1 MTLPSRTIMS
11 SRSTM
16 SSRTTP
22 SSRTNMS
29 SRRFVSSVAAAAL
42 LAAGVL
48 VGTTGTAAAAPSQ
61 TQCGN
66 TAANPSISVDRST
79 IGVDETAVVT
89 VTGRS
94 YLLPP
99 HVCGTDVFGGIYL
112 FFGWVQPGGQ
122 WGPSFKSSTSTQGLF
137 GTTYS
142 YPGEGGGAETRDDG
156 TGTVRLISFTAGG
169 ESGTST
175 PFHMDGQ
182 GNWQS
187 NLTVRGSTY
196 SFTDLRT
203 GASQRVDCKVV
214 QCGVYTIGA
223 HGKASRTNERF
234 VPINFAD
241 ASGAPIVPSSPNSA
255 GAGGVAAPAGAPGDV
270 GSAAGTGSGSGAG
283 STGAG
288 VGSGAS
294 TTSLPGEVGSVGDAP
309 TTTEASE
316 DVADE
321 GDDDVEVLDSE
332 QTAALQD
339 FGDDGGGG
347 GSGILIGGLAVLVA
361 VVVLGGVLIVRR
373 RSGTGPVAS

>member
-1 MTLPSRTIMS
+1 MNI
-11 SRSTM
+11 
-16 SSRTTP
+16 
-22 SSRTNMS
+22 S

-48 VGTTGTAAAAPSQ
+48 VSASGTAAAAPTQ

-79 IGVDETAVVT
+79 VGVDETAVVT

-112 FFGWVQPGGQ
+112 FFGWAQPGGQ

-142 YPGEGGGAETRDDG
+142 YPGQGGGAETRDDG

-182 GNWQS
+182 GSWRAD
-187 NLTVRGSTY
+187 LTVRGSTY
-196 SFTDLRT
+196 SFTDIRT
-203 GASQRVDCKVV
+203 GASQSVDCTVV
-214 QCGVYTIGA
+214 QCGVFTIGA

-234 VPINFAD
+234 VPINFTD
-241 ASGAPIVPSSPNSA
+241 ASGAPIVPSSPNGA
-255 GAGGVAAPAGAPGDV
+255 GAGGVSDPAVAPGGVGGAAGA
-270 GSAAGTGSGSGAG
+270 GSATGSGSIGSGSGAG
-283 STGAG
+283 
-288 VGSGAS
+288 AS
-294 TTSLPGEVGSVGDAP
+294 TTVAPTKVGSVGDAP
-309 TTTEASE
+309 TTTSSVE
-316 DVADE
+316 DSTEE
-321 GDDDVEVLDSE
+321 GDEDIDAEVLDAE
-332 QTAALQD
+332 QTAAVQD

-347 GSGILIGGLAVLVA
+347 GSGLLIGGAALLVAVAVVGGVLVA
-361 VVVLGGVLIVRR
+361 RR
-373 RSGTGPVAS
+373 RRGTAPVAS